1 MYKTLL
7 RFSILLLTGAILFA
21 IYMLFYFSNQNNTII
36 VQPNEYVN
44 ILEQVHNEPDKYLSK
59 KFIISGYVY
68 VEDDFSDDRFV
79 IAQNVYIKQLSAT
92 EPYVVGFLCE
102 NRSGID
108 ISPGE
113 NIKIE
118 GTLDKAIYNQIEYP
132 VLLVDKIV

>member
-7 RFSILLLTGAILFA
+7 RFSILLLTIAILFA
-21 IYMLFYFSNQNNTII
+21 LYFLFYFSNQNNTII
-36 VQPNEYVN
+36 VQPGEYVK
-44 ILEQVHNEPDKYLSK
+44 ILEQVHNEPDKYIGK

-68 VEDDFSDDRFV
+68 TQDDFSNDRFV
-79 IAQNVYIKQLSAT
+79 IAQNVYITELSST

-108 ISPGE
+108 IYLDE

-118 GTLDKAIYNQIEYP
+118 GILDKAIYNNLEYP
-132 VLLVDKIV
+132 ILLVCKIM